1 MNRCFISNGKP
12 DLLGWTLIHKISRDL
27 WGRGWEKKCEIDPC
41 DLKWSWQSFRSSSL
55 RRSWKGTAC
64 CLWFNHQVVLTL
76 VVPWTIYSP
85 PGSRQES
92 LCSWDSPGK
101 NTGVGCHSLLQGIF
115 PTQGSSLRLLR
126 CRWILYHWASWEP
139 GMAGRVLTCLPGVLG
154 SVQLQDLLQ
163 GLFVVL
169 PLIFS
174 FFHNLESDL
183 TCQRGSENHQKE

>member
-1 MNRCFISNGKP
+1 MPHTLHAPSLKP
-12 DLLGWTLIHKISRDL
+12 GLSPLCYTVV
-27 WGRGWEKKCEIDPC
+27 
-41 DLKWSWQSFRSSSL
+41 
-55 RRSWKGTAC
+55 
-64 CLWFNHQVVLTL
+64 VVLVTQSCPTL
-76 VVPWTIYSP
+76 CDPTDCSP
-85 PGSRQES
+85 PGSS
-92 LCSWDSPGK
+92 VHGDSPGK
-101 NTGVGCHSLLQGIF
+101 NTGVGCHSLLQGIC
-115 PTQGSSLRLLR
+115 PTQGSSLHLLW